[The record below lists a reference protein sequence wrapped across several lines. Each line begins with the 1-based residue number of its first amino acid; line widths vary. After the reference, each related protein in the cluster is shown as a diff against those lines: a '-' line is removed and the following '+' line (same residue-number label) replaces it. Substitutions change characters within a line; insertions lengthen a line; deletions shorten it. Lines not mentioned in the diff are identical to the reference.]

1 MKASRKMLA
10 KECVGIGVNAANASC
25 STREMR
31 WPFSGETEWKKAFF
45 SLFFKLREGGNE
57 EPVLKRHDP
66 TFSKHIQYDIQNMVN
81 LWKKQMALA
90 E

>member
-1 MKASRKMLA
+1 MCGYRG
-10 KECVGIGVNAANASC
+10 ECSKC
-25 STREMR
+25 ELLLREMR
-31 WPFSGETEWKKAFF
+31 WQFSGETEWKKAFF

-81 LWKKQMALA
+81 L
-90 E
+90 